1 MHLIKLLNTKSL
13 VLLLI
18 LTTPIAWSAE
28 QRTLLVVGDSL
39 SAAYGIESGAGWV
52 SLLEKRLNR
61 TDANWQVKNAS
72 ISGETTGGALDRFP
86 ELLTRYQ
93 PDLIIIELGGNDGL
107 RGFSPQRIRE
117 NLAAMIE
124 QSQPEAEILLV
135 GMEIPPNYGKAYTTA
150 FRKIFVNLAEDYDTA
165 LVPFL
170 LAGVYDQ
177 KDLMQADGIHPEAE
191 AQSQM
196 LDNVWPEL
204 RPLLDY

>member
-1 MHLIKLLNTKSL
+1 MHLIKLLNTKTL
-13 VLLLI
+13 VLLL
-18 LTTPIAWSAE
+18 LLLPSIAWSSE

-39 SAAYGIESGAGWV
+39 SAAYGIESGADWV
-52 SLLEKRLNR
+52 SLLEKRLNQ

-86 ELLTRYQ
+86 ELLTRHQ

-107 RGFSPQRIRE
+107 RGFSPKHIRE

-124 QSQPEAEILLV
+124 QSQPEAEVLLL
-135 GMEIPPNYGKAYTTA
+135 GMQIPPNYGKAYTTA

-170 LAGVYDQ
+170 LADIYDQ
-177 KDLMQADGIHPEAE
+177 KGMMQADGIHPEAA

-204 RPLLDY
+204 KPLLDY

>member
-72 ISGETTGGALDRFP
+72 ITGETTGGALDRFP

>member
-1 MHLIKLLNTKSL
+1 MHLIKLPNAKTL
-13 VLLLI
+13 VLLL
-18 LTTPIAWSAE
+18 LLLPSIAWSSE
-28 QRTLLVVGDSL
+28 ERTLLVVGDSL
-39 SAAYGIESGAGWV
+39 SAAYGIESSAGWV
-52 SLLEKRLNR
+52 SLLEKRLSQ

-72 ISGETTGGALDRFP
+72 ISGETTGSALDRLP
-86 ELLTRYQ
+86 ELLTRHQ

-107 RGFSPQRIRE
+107 RGFSPKRIHE

-124 QSQPEAEILLV
+124 QSQPEADVLLV

-170 LAGVYDQ
+170 LADVYDQ
-177 KDLMQADGIHPEAE
+177 NGMMQADGIHPEAE

-196 LDNVWPEL
+196 LNNVWPEL
-204 RPLLDY
+204 KPLLDY

>member
-1 MHLIKLLNTKSL
+1 MHLIKLPNAKTL
-13 VLLLI
+13 VLLL
-18 LTTPIAWSAE
+18 LLLPSIAWSSE
-28 QRTLLVVGDSL
+28 ERTLLVVGDSL

-52 SLLEKRLNR
+52 SLLEKRLSQ

-72 ISGETTGGALDRFP
+72 ISGETTGGALDRLP
-86 ELLTRYQ
+86 ELLTRHQ

-107 RGFSPQRIRE
+107 RGFSRKRIHE

-124 QSQPEAEILLV
+124 QSQSEADVLLV

-150 FRKIFVNLAEDYDTA
+150 FREIFVNLAEDYDTA

-170 LAGVYDQ
+170 LADVYDQ
-177 KDLMQADGIHPEAE
+177 NGMMQADGMHPEAK

-196 LDNVWPEL
+196 LNNVWPEL
-204 RPLLDY
+204 KPLLDY

>member
-86 ELLTRYQ
+86 ELLTRHQ